1 MLEILMSKTCR
12 GRGSGCPIS
21 YSLDIFGD
29 RWTLLILRDL
39 LLFGKQRYREFLG
52 SDEAIAS
59 NILSDRLRRLEATG
73 IILRARDPNDRRQ
86 RIYRV
91 TDKGRTLLPVIL
103 EIAAWGASNDPNTAA
118 PPGFTDSFY
127 ANREAFHADH
137 AGMMAK
143 LGDPED
149 SPSSSSE
156 V

>member
-1 MLEILMSKTCR
+1 MNKASKE
-12 GRGSGCPIS
+12 RGSGCPIC

-39 LLFGKQRYREFLG
+39 LLHGKERYREFLG

-59 NILSDRLRRLEATG
+59 NILSDRLRRLEAAD
-73 IILRARDPNDRRQ
+73 IVLREPDPDDRRQ
-86 RIYRV
+86 LIYRA
-91 TDKGRTLLPVIL
+91 TDKGRTLLPVLL
-103 EIAAWGASNDPNTAA
+103 EIAAWGASNDPDTGA
-118 PPGFTDSFY
+118 PSGFAESFY

-143 LGDPED
+143 LGKTANADADPSD
-149 SPSSSSE
+149 E